1 MDNAIYI
8 ALSKQMVQFR
18 KLDVHANNMANVN
31 TPGFKENVMMMTDWT
46 VNNGNRQKIS
56 FAQDL
61 RQYRDIENGPMQQ
74 TGNALDLA
82 IDGKA
87 YFAVQSPNGTR
98 YTRTGNFKIDPNGL
112 LVNADGLPVSA
123 VGGGTITIPDTARE
137 ISFGAN
143 GMMLVDGEEIA
154 RLDMVSFQ
162 NDQKLVREGN
172 TLYADNG
179 AGLQP
184 APEEDYKVAQGFLEG
199 SNVKP
204 VVELTELIDTQR
216 RVSGTSNFIDTAY
229 DMQRRAL
236 TAWAKTNM

>member
-8 ALSKQMVQFR
+8 ALSKQMMQFR
-18 KLDVHANNMANVN
+18 KLDVHANNMANAN

-46 VNNGNRQKIS
+46 VDNGNRQKIS

-61 RQYRDIENGPMQQ
+61 REYRNTESGSMQQ
-74 TGNALDLA
+74 TGNALDVA

-87 YFAVQSPNGTR
+87 YFAVQTQAGTR

-112 LVNADGLPVSA
+112 LVNNDGFPVSGI
-123 VGGGTITIPDTARE
+123 GGGTINIPETARN
-137 ISFGAN
+137 IVIGGN
-143 GMMLVDGEEIA
+143 GIVRVDNEEIGQ
-154 RLDMVSFQ
+154 LEVVTFQ
-162 NDQKLVREGN
+162 NDQKLTREGA

-179 AGLQP
+179 AGVQAALDT
-184 APEEDYKVAQGFLEG
+184 DYKVAQGFLES
-199 SNVKP
+199 SNVQP
-204 VVELTELIDTQR
+204 VVELTQLIETQR

-236 TAWAKTNM
+236 SVWAKQTA